1 MKEDL
6 DKIYG
11 NEWTWFMKLKL
22 CHKLRV
28 LYFMIS
34 MALAFGISDSW
45 YGIAAIIANV
55 IISSIL
61 LLEVPTDGI
70 KEE

>member
-1 MKEDL
+1 
-6 DKIYG
+6 
-11 NEWTWFMKLKL
+11 
-22 CHKLRV
+22 
-28 LYFMIS
+28 MIS

-45 YGIAAIIANV
+45 YGIAAIITNV